1 MARSPKSF
9 TKHLF
14 ANSGRGR
21 ARRVSTYD
29 IVLMQIT
36 KESLPSGNFAGR
48 CLYWS
53 LVRIITSTVT
63 APGFRSRY
71 PLSLSSRPKSYRLRL
86 YCYTFIGA
94 YRRSDEG
101 NSFRTLRAT
110 IDLRHYLDN
119 LVPRIKF
126 STFLHFKRSSQLR
139 TIRFL

>member
-63 APGFRSRY
+63 APEFRSRY
-71 PLSLSSRPKSYRLRL
+71 PLSLSSSPKRGYG
-86 YCYTFIGA
+86 CTV
-94 YRRSDEG
+94 RSDEG
-101 NSFRTLRAT
+101 NSLRTLRAT